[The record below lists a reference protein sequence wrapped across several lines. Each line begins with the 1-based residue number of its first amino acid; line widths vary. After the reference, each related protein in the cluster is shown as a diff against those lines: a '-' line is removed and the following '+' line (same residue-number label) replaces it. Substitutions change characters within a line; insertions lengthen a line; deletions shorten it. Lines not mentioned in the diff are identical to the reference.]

1 MAEEY
6 DLAVLGG
13 GTGGYV
19 AAIRGAQLGMKV
31 AVVEANELGGTC
43 LHRGCIPSK
52 ALLRSAEVFRQTKD
66 ALKYGVK
73 TSDTTLDFTKVQERK
88 SEVVSSLHQGVKGL
102 MKKGKIDTYAGF
114 GRILG
119 PSIFSPMPG
128 TISVEYTNGDENT
141 MIVPKNV
148 LVATGS
154 SPNMLPGLDVDG
166 EYVMSSDEALQ
177 ME

>member
-1 MAEEY
+1 
-6 DLAVLGG
+6 
-13 GTGGYV
+13 
-19 AAIRGAQLGMKV
+19 
-31 AVVEANELGGTC
+31 
-43 LHRGCIPSK
+43 
-52 ALLRSAEVFRQTKD
+52 
-66 ALKYGVK
+66 
-73 TSDTTLDFTKVQERK
+73 SDTTLDFTKVQERK
-88 SEVVSSLHQGVKGL
+88 SEVVSSLHQGIKGL
-102 MKKGKIDTYAGF
+102 MKKGKIDTYTGF

-148 LVATGS
+148 LISTGS

-177 ME
+177 METLPNSIIIVGGGVIGIEWASMLADFGVQVTVIEYLEQLLPTEDAAIASEAEKLLK